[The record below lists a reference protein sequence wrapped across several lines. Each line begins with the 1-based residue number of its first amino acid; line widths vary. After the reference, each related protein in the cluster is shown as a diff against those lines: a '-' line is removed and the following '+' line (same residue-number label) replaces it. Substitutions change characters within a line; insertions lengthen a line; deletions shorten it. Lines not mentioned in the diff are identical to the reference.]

1 MKLKSIFTNSFGILF
16 SRVTGLGRDVL
27 MASALGASGYS
38 DIFFVVFKLPNLF
51 RRIFAEGAF
60 TQAFMPSFIA
70 SKQKGLFATAIF
82 LRFIMVLV
90 GISLIV
96 SLFPELLTKT
106 IAMGWSDQQ
115 IRESAPLTAI
125 NFWYL
130 DLVFIVTF
138 LATLLQYKEH
148 FATTAMSTALLNISM
163 ISALLLYM
171 HQEPKTIIYAL
182 SIAVLIGGLLQV
194 LAHIIAL
201 KSFNLQRLL
210 IGGWRYRN
218 KPSKQ
223 QDLKKETNLF
233 NRLFFPSVWGNSM
246 PQLSSFIDTILASFL
261 ISGSISYLFYA
272 NRIFQLPLAIIAI
285 AASIA
290 LFPAISKALKHGN
303 ETLAYQHLDRVFW
316 ILLALLGMATL
327 TGIIV
332 AEPIVWLLFERGA
345 FTPQMTIETAQV
357 LSMYMLGLIPY
368 GLAKLFSL
376 FLYANKEHTK
386 AAKIATITLL
396 INVTVSFVLMK
407 YMGAMGL
414 ALSGSIGGLI
424 FFTLTLNGIGF
435 EKFFEIIKSKKLIY
449 LVVGLT
455 LFGSLL
461 EFINHLLIDW
471 IR

>member
-16 SRVTGLGRDVL
+16 SRITGLGRDVL

-70 SKQKGLFATAIF
+70 SKQKGVFATAIF
-82 LRFIMVLV
+82 LRFMMILV
-90 GISLIV
+90 AMSLLV
-96 SLFPELLTKT
+96 SFFPELLTKA
-106 IAMGWSDQQ
+106 IAMGWSDELIQ
-115 IRESAPLTAI
+115 ESAPLTAI

-130 DLVFIVTF
+130 DFVFMVTF

-148 FATTAMSTALLNISM
+148 FATTAMSTALLNLSM

-171 HQEPKTIIYAL
+171 HQDPKVIIYAL
-182 SIAVLIGGLLQV
+182 SIAVLIGGFLQV
-194 LAHIIAL
+194 LAHVIAI
-201 KSFNLQRLL
+201 KKFNLHRIL
-210 IGGWRYRN
+210 IGGWKYRN
-218 KPSKQ
+218 KESKQ
-223 QDLKKETNLF
+223 KDLKEETSLF

-272 NRIFQLPLAIIAI
+272 NRVFQLPLAIIAI
-285 AASIA
+285 AASMA
-290 LFPAISKALKHGN
+290 LFPAISKALKHNN
-303 ETLAYQHLDRVFW
+303 ETLAYQHLNRVFW
-316 ILLALLGMATL
+316 ILLALLGIATL
-327 TGIIV
+327 IGIIL

-345 FTPQMTIETAQV
+345 FTAEMTVDTANV

-376 FLYANKEHTK
+376 FLYANKEHGK

-396 INVTVSFVLMK
+396 INVTISFILMK

-414 ALSGSIGGLI
+414 ALSGSIGGFI
-424 FFTLTLNGIGF
+424 FFILTIRGVGF
-435 EKFFEIIKSKKLIY
+435 EKFFNVFLSKKLFYVIGGL
-449 LVVGLT
+449 LV
-455 LFGSLL
+455 SS
-461 EFINHLLIDW
+461 FILIWINTFLMGW

>member
-1 MKLKSIFTNSFGILF
+1 
-16 SRVTGLGRDVL
+16 
-27 MASALGASGYS
+27 
-38 DIFFVVFKLPNLF
+38 
-51 RRIFAEGAF
+51 
-60 TQAFMPSFIA
+60 
-70 SKQKGLFATAIF
+70 
-82 LRFIMVLV
+82 
-90 GISLIV
+90 
-96 SLFPELLTKT
+96 
-106 IAMGWSDQQ
+106 
-115 IRESAPLTAI
+115 
-125 NFWYL
+125 
-130 DLVFIVTF
+130 
-138 LATLLQYKEH
+138 
-148 FATTAMSTALLNISM
+148 
-163 ISALLLYM
+163 
-171 HQEPKTIIYAL
+171 
-182 SIAVLIGGLLQV
+182 
-194 LAHIIAL
+194 
-201 KSFNLQRLL
+201 
-210 IGGWRYRN
+210 
-218 KPSKQ
+218 
-223 QDLKKETNLF
+223 
-233 NRLFFPSVWGNSM
+233 M

-449 LVVGLT
+449 LVGGLT